1 MNQLNK
7 NIFLLYMIV
16 EISFWLV
23 KSGPAPPLPEPAS
36 KKLNLRKI

>member
-16 EISFWLV
+16 EISFVLV
-23 KSGPAPPLPEPAS
+23 KSGPAPPPEPAS